1 MEPSNELN
9 LFDPVYTPSPALT
22 SSPATHNLVD
32 ANSMLP
38 DAELDKLLQSFVVP
52 ESFSDNDS
60 AIAAWDI
67 DQLLAMDSSL
77 CV

>member
-1 MEPSNELN
+1 MNWTCLT
-9 LFDPVYTPSPALT
+9 LFIHPALI
-22 SSPATHNLVD
+22 SSPTATHNLID
-32 ANSMLP
+32 ANSVLP

-52 ESFSDNDS
+52 ESFNDSDS

-67 DQLLAMDSSL
+67 DQLLAMDSNL